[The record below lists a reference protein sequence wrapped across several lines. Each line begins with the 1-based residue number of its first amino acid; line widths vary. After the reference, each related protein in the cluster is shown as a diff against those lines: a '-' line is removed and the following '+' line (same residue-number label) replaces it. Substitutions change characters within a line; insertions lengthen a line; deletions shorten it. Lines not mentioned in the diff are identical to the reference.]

1 VNRRTR
7 CPNARTRL
15 ALALALALPAWGVQA
30 QSAASVQL
38 GDVNVTGGTDAR
50 LPRASGRLDLNSLI
64 GKPSNISDTAQLL
77 TELPGVS
84 AFNAGGVSALPVI
97 RGLADDRLRITVDGM
112 DAIAS
117 CPNHMNAPLSYIDPS
132 QVASVRVYAGITPVS
147 AGGDSIGG
155 SIAVESAAPQF
166 AEAGQTLVGGEAGA
180 SVRSFGGRS
189 LNLGA
194 SYATDRL
201 SLSYRGATSQSD
213 NYKAAKDFKTSGVTG
228 NIGHTL
234 PLDDVG
240 STAYETRNHQLGLAF
255 KSGAHLIEAQAN
267 IQDLPYQLYP
277 NQRMDMLDNQ
287 MKRFSLR
294 YSGRFDWGTL
304 SARAWHEK
312 VDHYMDFGPDK
323 RYWYGNGA
331 PPTGSGGP
339 AAPNGSPCAPLSMTC
354 AAGMPMYTA
363 SRTDGAAVHAV
374 LPLGE
379 RDVVRTGV
387 EVLNYR
393 LDDWWPPAP
402 DCGVGNCIGGMAPLT
417 FWNIND
423 GRRDRKA
430 LYGEW
435 EAKWTAQW
443 TSQLGLRVEKVT
455 MNTGTVTGYNS
466 MALPGATNLSGMG
479 IPLGSMYA
487 GSSVAPG
494 PGGRD
499 AFNAMDRKRNDANW
513 DLTAMAAYRP
523 GETFNMQFGFARK
536 TRSPNLYERYSWS
549 SNTMA
554 MVMNNFVG
562 DGNGYIGNP
571 DLKPETA
578 HTLSLTGDWHSAD
591 REYQLVATPYYT
603 RVNDYI
609 DARRTYPGSTATNAT
624 ATNSFV
630 RLQYVNQEARL
641 YGIDLSGRMPLARTG
656 VGEFGLKGLLSYVN
670 GRNTDT
676 DDALYNIMPL
686 NAKAVL
692 THRQGNWDNALELV
706 LVKAKSDVSDVRNEI
721 KTAGYSLVNLRGSYA
736 WQKARVDFGVDN
748 LFDKRYFLPLGGAYV
763 GQGMTMS
770 ITGVPWGIA
779 VPGMGRSLYA
789 GLNVK
794 F

>member
-1 VNRRTR
+1 MNRRTR
-7 CPNARTRL
+7 CPTARTRV
-15 ALALALALPAWGVQA
+15 AVALALALPAWAAQA
-30 QSAASVQL
+30 QSTATVQL
-38 GDVNVTGGTDAR
+38 GDVNVSGGTDAR
-50 LPRASGRLDLNSLI
+50 LPRASGRLDVNSLI
-64 GKPSNISDTAQLL
+64 GKPAYVSDTAQLL

-84 AFNAGGVSALPVI
+84 VFGAGGVSALPVI

-393 LDDWWPPAP
+393 LDDWWPPS
-402 DCGVGNCIGGMAPLT
+402 GGGMWPGT
-417 FWNIND
+417 FENIKN
-423 GRRDRKA
+423 GRRERSA
-430 LYGEW
+430 AYGEW
-435 EAKWTAQW
+435 ERQHSAQW
-443 TSQLGLRVEKVT
+443 STQLGLRAERVH
-455 MNTGTVTGYNS
+455 MNADPVRGYS
-466 MALPGATNLSGMG
+466 TAATAMGMQ
-479 IPLGSMYA
+479 A
-487 GSSVAPG
+487 
-494 PGGRD
+494 RD
-499 AFNAMDRKRNDANW
+499 AAAFNAGERSRTDHNW
-513 DLTAMAAYRP
+513 DFTALARYTPSAALDV
-523 GETFNMQFGFARK
+523 EFGFARK
-536 TRSPNLYERYSWS
+536 TRSPSLYETYPWS
-549 SNTMA
+549 TWQMA
-554 MVMNNFVG
+554 ALMNNFVG

-571 DLKPETA
+571 ALKPEKA
-578 HTLSLTGDWHSAD
+578 HTVSATFDWHAAD
-591 REYQLVATPYYT
+591 RKAWQLSITPYYT
-603 RVNDYI
+603 RVTDYI
-609 DARRTYPGSTATNAT
+609 DAQQWDAT
-624 ATNSFV
+624 ANAPRTTLLKNQFTV
-630 RLQYVNQEARL
+630 LRYVNQTARL
-641 YGIDLSGRMPLARTG
+641 QGVDVAGHMALAKNGWGDWSLAGKASYTQGKNLSTG
-656 VGEFGLKGLLSYVN
+656 
-670 GRNTDT
+670 DH
-676 DDALYNIMPL
+676 LYQIMPL
-686 NAKAVL
+686 HARLALTQAMGAWRNTLEWVAVGGKRDVNAA
-692 THRQGNWDNALELV
+692 
-706 LVKAKSDVSDVRNEI
+706 RNEVQ
-721 KTAGYSLVNLRGSYA
+721 TPGYALANLRASYTH
-736 WQKARVDFGVDN
+736 KNLRVDFGVEN
-748 LFDKRYFLPLGGAYV
+748 LFNRFYVLPQGGAYV
-763 GQGMTMS
+763 GQGTTMTTAGAS
-770 ITGVPWGIA
+770 SPAWGVGVPG
-779 VPGMGRSLYA
+779 PGRSLYA
-789 GLNVK
+789 GVTYR